1 VDPLEAIAIFVAG
14 IAAGAINTIVGSGTL
29 ITFPV
34 LIALGYQPLV
44 ANVSNNIGLVP
55 GSIAGAY
62 GYRRELAG
70 QRERVIQLGIF
81 SVAGAV
87 VGATLLLVLP
97 SSAFDAIVPALI
109 AIALVLVVAQPKLN
123 ASFDRRR
130 REGHRSGG
138 VRALVSACGVYGGYF
153 GAAQGILLMGVLG
166 LAIDET
172 LQRLNGLKNVLAG
185 LNNFTAGV
193 IFVFAATV
201 NWGVAGLIAGG
212 SIIGGVLGA
221 RYGRRLSPTALRVL
235 IVIVGTVAI
244 VRLLVD

>member
-34 LIALGYQPLV
+34 LIALGYAPLV

-55 GSIAGAY
+55 GAITGVY
-62 GYRRELAG
+62 GYRRELSG
-70 QRERVIQLGIF
+70 QRERAIQLGIF
-81 SVAGAV
+81 SVVGAV

-109 AIALVLVVAQPKLN
+109 AIALVLVVAQPRLN

-130 REGHRSGG
+130 REAHRSAT

-153 GAAQGILLMGVLG
+153 GAAQGVLLMGVLG
-166 LAIDET
+166 LAIEDT
-172 LQRLNGLKNVLAG
+172 LQRLNGLKNVLAA
-185 LNNFTAGV
+185 LNNFTAGL

-201 NWGVAGLIAGG
+201 DWGVAGLIAGG
-212 SIIGGVLGA
+212 SIIGGFLGA

>member
-1 VDPLEAIAIFVAG
+1 MTGVDARG
-14 IAAGAINTIVGSGTL
+14 TAA
-29 ITFPV
+29 
-34 LIALGYQPLV
+34 PLV
-44 ANVSNNIGLVP
+44 RG
-55 GSIAGAY
+55 
-62 GYRRELAG
+62 
-70 QRERVIQLGIF
+70 
-81 SVAGAV
+81 
-87 VGATLLLVLP
+87 
-97 SSAFDAIVPALI
+97 
-109 AIALVLVVAQPKLN
+109 
-123 ASFDRRR
+123 
-130 REGHRSGG
+130 
-138 VRALVSACGVYGGYF
+138 LVSACGVYGGYF

-166 LAIDET
+166 LAIEDT